1 MGLKRTKMGRVGQT
15 QDVVAGG
22 FLIALVFRRCEGD
35 SQHTSTLQRINPA
48 HQLSTSTHY
57 KIGHLALLTLFQ
69 ILAQIPLS
77 WMQSLGACAGL
88 LVWLLSPSYR
98 KQFNRNA
105 DLAQLSTRSRW
116 LALMNTG
123 SMVAEL
129 PWVWC
134 RPLEQD
140 ILKHV
145 DWVGEEHLHKA
156 FEAGKGVIVLSPH
169 LGCWEIGAQI
179 LAARFGPLRG
189 PMVALYRPPRK
200 KWLAPLVEHARAR
213 EHLHTVP
220 TTATGVREILRTLKR
235 GGMTALL
242 PDQVPPLGQGVWV
255 NFLSQPAYTMTLAMK
270 LAHQTQATVLMG
282 WCERL
287 PGARFRG
294 HFYPMPATS
303 NPKLTEEALDRSSRA
318 EFDITQATQA
328 MNQAIEEMILA
339 NASQYLWGYA
349 RFKQPREVGV
359 SSTPTHSP
367 KEEH

>member
-1 MGLKRTKMGRVGQT
+1 
-15 QDVVAGG
+15 
-22 FLIALVFRRCEGD
+22 
-35 SQHTSTLQRINPA
+35 
-48 HQLSTSTHY
+48 
-57 KIGHLALLTLFQ
+57 
-69 ILAQIPLS
+69 
-77 WMQSLGACAGL
+77 
-88 LVWLLSPSYR
+88 
-98 KQFNRNA
+98 
-105 DLAQLSTRSRW
+105 
-116 LALMNTG
+116 MNTG
-123 SMVAEL
+123 AMVAEL

-134 RPLEQD
+134 RPLDQD

-156 FEAGKGVIVLSPH
+156 FEAGKGVVVLSPH

-189 PMVALYRPPRK
+189 PVVALYRPPRK

-213 EHLHTVP
+213 EHLQTVP
-220 TTATGVREILRTLKR
+220 TTASGVREILRTLKR

-255 NFLSQPAYTMTLAMK
+255 NFLGQPAYTMTLAMK

-294 HFYPMPATS
+294 HFYPLSATS
-303 NPKLTEEALDRSSRA
+303 HPKLAEDALDHSSQA

-328 MNQAIEEMILA
+328 MNQAIEQMILA

-359 SSTPTHSP
+359 SSTPTPAP
-367 KEEH
+367 KEKQ